1 MSKLVSPHR
10 LRSRIDWRLC
20 FIADTEAL
28 AGMDVL
34 QMISD
39 AVAGGATIIQMRTK
53 KRDTWEFLEVVMK
66 AAELLRSRKV
76 PLIINDRVDIAL
88 ACDADGVHLGQ
99 TDMPLPYARKILG
112 KKKIIGISVNTLD
125 EARAA
130 EKEGADY
137 LGVGPIF
144 QTSSKIDLPPVLGL
158 EGIGTIREKTKVPIL
173 AIGGINVANIADVI
187 SAGANG
193 VAVISAIAGSDN
205 PRAAASEL
213 IEAIEKVVMK
223 ERWVN

>member
-1 MSKLVSPHR
+1 MSNLVAPHR

-20 FIADTEAL
+20 FIADMEAL
-28 AGMDVL
+28 AGTDVL
-34 QMISD
+34 RIIGE
-39 AVAGGATIIQMRTK
+39 AAAGGATIIQLRTK
-53 KRDTWEFLEVVMK
+53 SRDTREFLQVVMK
-66 AAELLRSRKV
+66 AAELLRNRKV

-112 KKKIIGISVNTLD
+112 KKRIIGISANTLD

-158 EGIGTIREKTKVPIL
+158 EGIREIREKTEIPIL
-173 AIGGINVANIADVI
+173 AIGGINIVNVADVI
-187 SAGANG
+187 SVGASG
-193 VAVISAIAGSDN
+193 VAVISAIAASDN
-205 PRAAASEL
+205 PRGAATEL
-213 IEAIEKVVMK
+213 IEAIGKVFLK
-223 ERWVN
+223 ERQGN